1 MTTVTYLTGT
11 ELDPVIPAK
20 AGIQNRPRT
29 NNQKLGSNHQ
39 PRATYHSIVPNMKK
53 ALNPILRGAQLLFAV
68 LLIVFA
74 TAKLL
79 LLSVWRDNPG
89 MELFL
94 CRHLLICDTDRLR
107 ERAQTK
113 LKEGEP
119 EKVASAI
126 LDLQEAVRRDPA
138 SANSWCELGEA
149 LLESGQLDEAKA
161 AMNRAVELA
170 PKTPPVLLRDFNLLV
185 RLQEIREALPL
196 AARILAL
203 VPDYDDYLFGSFTR
217 WGMPIAEVLELGL
230 PTDVRGVHA
239 YARFLARSQDAERLD
254 PLWTWM
260 SSRFPPDRK
269 LVYSYL
275 QFLIN
280 KRRFDDAK
288 EATISYLGRRRED
301 VSGAN
306 LISNAEFSS
315 DLEGNPLD
323 WQIREVYGGQAKLVR
338 GGEKSGR
345 VLRIEFDGKE
355 NVNFSHV
362 SQTLLAEPGRYEF
375 SAHVKTENL
384 TTDQGVSFRFTDQ
397 EDSKRFDTSTI
408 QSTGSSD
415 WHVLKQTLT
424 LPEGSRL
431 IQIQL
436 VRKPTI
442 KFDNKISGVFEVTRL
457 VLQKSESR

>member
-1 MTTVTYLTGT
+1 
-11 ELDPVIPAK
+11 
-20 AGIQNRPRT
+20 
-29 NNQKLGSNHQ
+29 
-39 PRATYHSIVPNMKK
+39 MKR
-53 ALNPILRGAQLLFAV
+53 NPLLRGVQLLFAV
-68 LLIVFA
+68 LLIFFA
-74 TAKLL
+74 AARLL
-79 LLSVWRDNPG
+79 LLTVWRDNPG

-113 LKEGEP
+113 LDDGAP

-138 SANSWCELGEA
+138 SAYRWCELGEA
-149 LLESGQLDEAKA
+149 LLESGQLDQAKA
-161 AMNRAVELA
+161 AMSRAVELA

-185 RLQEIREALPL
+185 RLQEIRQALPL

-203 VPDYDDYLFGSFTR
+203 VPDYDEYLFGSFKR
-217 WGMPIAEVLELGL
+217 WGMPISDVLELGL
-230 PTDVRGVHA
+230 PHDPRAVHA
-239 YARFLARSQDAERLD
+239 YASFLTRSQDAERLD

-275 QFLIN
+275 EFLI
-280 KRRFDDAK
+280 KQRRFD
-288 EATISYLGRRRED
+288 EARQTTISHLGRRRED
-301 VSGAN
+301 VLGVN
-306 LISNAEFSS
+306 LIYNSDFSS

-323 WQIREVYGGQAKLVR
+323 WQIREVSGVQVR
-338 GGEKSGR
+338 IVGAGDKSGR
-345 VLRIEFDGKE
+345 ALRIEFDGKE

-362 SQTLLAEPGRYEF
+362 SQTLITEPGQYEF

-384 TTDQGVSFRFTDQ
+384 TTDQGVSFRFIDL
-397 EDSKRFDTSTI
+397 EDSKRLDTWTA

-415 WHVLKQTLT
+415 WHVVRQTLT
-424 LPEGSRL
+424 LPKGSRL
-431 IQIQL
+431 VQIQL

-442 KFDNKISGVFEVTRL
+442 KFDNKLSGAFETTQL
-457 VLQKSESR
+457 VLQKSESPSVRKQP